1 MQNIKGGIFILD
13 NLSKEE
19 IELLEYRANLVLKTS
34 LGKIERQIGDLE
46 EEYLENVNQIGNEKI
61 PQIAEEQE
69 VIRKKLDDEELKY
82 YNEYGGFSLN
92 GKEYNIRVNK
102 DNKLPIVWSH
112 ILANENFGTVIT
124 ENMGGYT
131 WYKNSRLNRLT
142 AWANNPMSDIP
153 SEIIYLEDMETK
165 KVWSL
170 GQNPAPD
177 NNDYYI
183 TYGFGYASYMHKSNA
198 LYKRQM
204 YLYHAKIM

>member
-1 MQNIKGGIFILD
+1 
-13 NLSKEE
+13 
-19 IELLEYRANLVLKTS
+19 
-34 LGKIERQIGDLE
+34 
-46 EEYLENVNQIGNEKI
+46 
-61 PQIAEEQE
+61 
-69 VIRKKLDDEELKY
+69 
-82 YNEYGGFSLN
+82 
-92 GKEYNIRVNK
+92 
-102 DNKLPIVWSH
+102 
-112 ILANENFGTVIT
+112 VIT

-183 TYGFGYASYMHKSNA
+183 SLLETYKILLQSSLEIFLTHNKFEPSLYSKFRYVFDIISSSPNTGF
-198 LYKRQM
+198 
-204 YLYHAKIM
+204 I